1 MGNGL
6 SGRVRQYIL
15 MIKSSKTLFCIFII
29 SLTLLI
35 SPAHKPLLAQTV
47 TLEQLIVKI
56 QKAYDETVDFT
67 AAFEQKATMKSINK
81 TVAEEGTLYL
91 KKPQRMFWDYTKPA
105 LKKLVLNPQKAWLY
119 MPEENA
125 VYVQDAEELLSSKVT
140 IRFLTGIGN
149 LRDDFDIAFSNPD
162 ARDEKGD
169 YLITLIPRSYEAGVT
184 RLLLTINRD
193 SYYIAGC
200 TFIDMY
206 ENRTEL
212 TFTDVVINKGIPD
225 TIFTFVPPKDAE
237 VYNIP

>member
-1 MGNGL
+1 
-6 SGRVRQYIL
+6 
-15 MIKSSKTLFCIFII
+15 
-29 SLTLLI
+29 
-35 SPAHKPLLAQTV
+35 SPFNKPLLAETV
-47 TLEQLIVKI
+47 TLEQLIAKI

-67 AAFEQKATMKSINK
+67 AVFKQKAMMKSINK
-81 TVAEEGTLYL
+81 TVTEEGTLHL
-91 KKPQRMFWDYTKPA
+91 KKPQMMFWDYTKPA

-119 MPEENA
+119 MPEENT
-125 VYVQDAEELLSSKVT
+125 VYVQDAESLLSSKIT

-149 LRDDFDIAFSNPD
+149 LQEDFAIAFSKPD
-162 ARDEKGD
+162 YRNGKGD
-169 YLITLIPRSYEAGVT
+169 YLITLKPNTYEAGVK

-200 TFIDMY
+200 TFVDMY

-225 TIFTFVPPKDAE
+225 TLFTFVPPEDAE